1 MQMKTP
7 LKRWRLRV
15 TPLTPVHVGSGET
28 IEPYQYLLHEG
39 EIWVLDPA
47 ALVESLPSEA
57 TERYLEALAEGPL
70 HARETLLGI
79 ADRYDLSKAVVWQ
92 GKAGVQLENHLKDAL
107 NAGRGEL
114 GIRLFPRSLRGPYLP
129 GSSLKGAIRTA
140 FIFGRT
146 QEELEADFDNEEGE
160 WVGQYD
166 YVYRKMDS
174 DHKTRRAF
182 FDWAKTPGR
191 GRIRL
196 LERPIKNN
204 KRKAMEASQRYE
216 AHLLHHWGA
225 RREGNR
231 EPPPLDIT
239 RDPFRALSVADS
251 GPIAK
256 TEFRLVK
263 VFGSKKVGKED
274 EPTGIAI
281 PTEVWNSGSTEV
293 TITFY
298 KALATDRRSPLYVI
312 RNRKGVVLGR
322 EPTKVPTL
330 EAIAESAY
338 DRYAMLADN
347 ERLEYELRS
356 WSVAARAM
364 DRVVEAIESC
374 LDDEGALRKPLRF
387 PLRLGFGSGSLTL
400 RLAEFL
406 MYEDTGRV
414 KPVSRRLAE
423 DLPMGWVL
431 VEVIEG

>member
-28 IEPYQYLLHEG
+28 IEPYQYLLREG
-39 EIWVLDPA
+39 EIWVLDPT
-47 ALVESLPSEA
+47 ALMEFLPSEA
-57 TERYLEALAEGPL
+57 TKRYIEALAEGPV
-70 HARETLLGI
+70 HARETLLEI
-79 ADRYDLSKAVVWQ
+79 ANRYDLSKAIVWR
-92 GKAGVQLENHLKDAL
+92 GKTGVQLENHLKNAL
-107 NAGRGEL
+107 RAGRGEL

-146 QEELEADFDNEEGE
+146 QEELEADFDDEEGD

-166 YVYRKMDS
+166 YVYKRVGS
-174 DHKTRRAF
+174 DHKTGRTP
-182 FDWAKTPGR
+182 FDWVKTSGR

-196 LERPIKNN
+196 LERLIEDN

-239 RDPFRALSVADS
+239 RDPFRALGVADS
-251 GPIAK
+251 SPIAK

-263 VFGSKKVGKED
+263 VFGSKKRGKEN
-274 EPTGIAI
+274 EPTGTAI
-281 PTEVWNSGSTEV
+281 PTEVWHSGSIEV
-293 TITFY
+293 TITFHE
-298 KALATDRRSPLYVI
+298 ALATDRRSPLHVI
-312 RNRKGVVLGR
+312 RNRKGAVLGR

-330 EAIAESAY
+330 EAIAGAAY
-338 DRYAMLADN
+338 DRYILLADS
-347 ERLEYELRS
+347 ERLEYESRGWL
-356 WSVAARAM
+356 VAARTM

-374 LDDEGALRKPLRF
+374 LNNEGALRKPLRF

-406 MYEDTGRV
+406 TYEDTGRI
-414 KPVSRRLAE
+414 KPVSRMFAE
-423 DLPMGWVL
+423 DQPMGWVL
-431 VEVIEG
+431 VEVLEG